1 MLLEVQLRRGAEGP
15 GAFALAIRVQA
26 TLQHFGAGAVEHAQ
40 ERCFTQQ
47 ACRER
52 RLGRQLQD
60 HAPGGNAAHE
70 MEAPVAVVGGQLAE
84 RGASVGRAQQ
94 AVAALPGGVVGR
106 GIGGCPLLQR
116 QGQRAQAA
124 KGAAN
129 DAHWQGSHGM
139 LRAADSGAALR
150 QLATDDGYWRLHFL
164 DGGAAGRVILQLA
177 PEAPFAARL
186 LREAALLRV
195 LDGAG
200 AEVLQGRLDADGE
213 CECAWPF
220 AEAPAAHFQRHGA
233 AFSVLPAQ

>member
-1 MLLEVQLRRGAEGP
+1 MTTSEIDRKLQERLLLGRRLEGDRLVLADAVLLAALDGSRPLTGGERAALEGSPLTARRLRTL
-15 GAFALAIRVQA
+15 ALAR
-26 TLQHFGAGAVEHAQ
+26 
-40 ERCFTQQ
+40 RRTQ
-47 ACRER
+47 
-52 RLGRQLQD
+52 
-60 HAPGGNAAHE
+60 
-70 MEAPVAVVGGQLAE
+70 
-84 RGASVGRAQQ
+84 
-94 AVAALPGGVVGR
+94 
-106 GIGGCPLLQR
+106 
-116 QGQRAQAA
+116 
-124 KGAAN
+124 AAN
-129 DAHWQGSHGM
+129 DGHWQGSHGM

-164 DGGAAGRVILQLA
+164 DGGAACRVILQLA

-233 AFSVLPAQ
+233 AFSVLPAR

>member
-1 MLLEVQLRRGAEGP
+1 MTTSEIDRKLQARLLLHRRVEGDRLVL
-15 GAFALAIRVQA
+15 ADAVLLAALDGSRPL
-26 TLQHFGAGAVEHAQ
+26 TAG
-40 ERCFTQQ
+40 ERAALEGSPLT
-47 ACRER
+47 AR
-52 RLGRQLQD
+52 RLRT
-60 HAPGGNAAHE
+60 
-70 MEAPVAVVGGQLAE
+70 LALS
-84 RGASVGRAQQ
+84 R
-94 AVAALPGGVVGR
+94 
-106 GIGGCPLLQR
+106 
-116 QGQRAQAA
+116 QRAHAA
-124 KGAAN
+124 NHATNHAAN
-129 DAHWQGSHGM
+129 DQRWQGSHGM

>member
-1 MLLEVQLRRGAEGP
+1 MTTSEIDRKL
-15 GAFALAIRVQA
+15 
-26 TLQHFGAGAVEHAQ
+26 Q
-40 ERCFTQQ
+40 ERLLLGRRVEGDRLVLADAVLLAALDGSRPLTGGER
-47 ACRER
+47 AALEASPLTAR
-52 RLGRQLQD
+52 RLRT
-60 HAPGGNAAHE
+60 
-70 MEAPVAVVGGQLAE
+70 LALS
-84 RGASVGRAQQ
+84 R
-94 AVAALPGGVVGR
+94 
-106 GIGGCPLLQR
+106 
-116 QGQRAQAA
+116 QRAHAA

-129 DAHWQGSHGM
+129 DGHWQGSHGM

-164 DGGAAGRVILQLA
+164 DGGAACRVILQLA

-233 AFSVLPAQ
+233 AFSVLPAR